1 MNKVRVL
8 AICFNKG
15 HVNDREVFPILLI
28 RDDQYDRFI
37 NMTGCQLGKHDI
49 VLNHRKVLE
58 MLADTHQEAVAM
70 AVEYGVGSESFL
82 RILKTTAQIYD
93 PHRRT

>member
-15 HVNDREVFPILLI
+15 HVNEREVFPILTI
-28 RDDQYDRFI
+28 RNDQFERFI
-37 NMTGCQLGKHDI
+37 NMTGCQLGRHDI

-58 MLADTHQEAVAM
+58 ALAGTHQEAVAI
-70 AVEYGVGSESFL
+70 AAEYGVGNESFL
-82 RILKTTAQIYD
+82 RILATTVEVFD
-93 PHRRT
+93 PHREK